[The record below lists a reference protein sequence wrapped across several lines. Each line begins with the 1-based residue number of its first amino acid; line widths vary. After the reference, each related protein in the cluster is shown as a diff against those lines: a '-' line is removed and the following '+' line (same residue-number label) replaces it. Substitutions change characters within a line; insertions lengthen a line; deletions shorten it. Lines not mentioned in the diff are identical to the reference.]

1 MSDSVTVQAQNN
13 VPDRHHSRPRFRT
26 ALVAEDHRDFREL
39 LSLFLERLGYEVVGA
54 ADGEQALHLA
64 LHTQP
69 NLIVT
74 DLSMP
79 EIDGLEFLRRLRPTL
94 DNRKPCKIV
103 MLTAYDPAD
112 YREAAAEAGCDI
124 ILSKPLDL
132 ERFANIV
139 GAH

>member
-1 MSDSVTVQAQNN
+1 MSDSVTQQAQPNSFGC
-13 VPDRHHSRPRFRT
+13 RYSRPHIPT
-26 ALVAEDHRDFREL
+26 ALVAEDHPDFRDL
-39 LSLFLERLGYEVVGA
+39 LSLILERLGYEVVGA

-79 EIDGLEFLRRLRPTL
+79 QIDALEFLRRLRPTL
-94 DNRKPCKIV
+94 DDRKPCKIV